1 MTNRILKWLV
11 LFALALFIIAIV
23 IFLFGKPSFSEDQ
36 VVLELEGPTQA
47 SVGDEVVYK
56 VKYGNQTKLEL
67 NNLRF
72 TFNYPE
78 ESVVLK
84 PARPDDSGHSD
95 GDKEILKELTETFA
109 VDALQSGE
117 SGEKEFRAF
126 LVGDRGNI
134 KNAKVQLEFRA
145 GTIRSSFEKS
155 DTISTTLVSVPVS
168 LTLVAPP
175 SVVSGQ
181 TINYILDYRNES
193 NDNIS
198 DIRFEFTYPDGFAVQ
213 EQTPSPSGVNTWFV
227 PLLKRG
233 QGGRISVKGAL
244 MGREGEV
251 KTVSV
256 SLKRGIGG
264 EFVNYQKAAT
274 SSLISNP
281 LLVLDVLV
289 NGSRDYSAHLEDRLQ
304 YTVRYR
310 NNSTSNLIGLNL
322 EVKLEGEMYN
332 LETIDTNGG
341 FYDSSSG
348 TILWNAAVVPD
359 FSALLPNKSGE
370 VKFSVSIK
378 DDFPSGGVGG
388 RNFFVKTAAKLRTP
402 NVPSG
407 FGDSEVATTANLV
420 TKVGT
425 QPTFSQTAFY
435 NDPAFGSSG
444 PLPPETGQETVFTVH
459 WQITNPGNDMSNV
472 EVKAALS
479 PGVTWKS
486 IVSVGLGQS
495 EPTFDAN
502 SSEVRW
508 NIGVL
513 PQGIGGLAPKYEA
526 SFQVGVKPSV
536 VGQKPVIV
544 KDGKF
549 SGTDSFTKEQIIFNA
564 PDLTTD
570 DLVDRPGE
578 GTVQ

>member
-1 MTNRILKWLV
+1 MALV
-11 LFALALFIIAIV
+11 LFIVAIV

-36 VVLELEGPTQA
+36 VVLKLEGPTQA

-56 VKYGNQTKLEL
+56 VKYENQTKLEL
-67 NNLRF
+67 NNLKFKF
-72 TFNYPE
+72 TYPE
-78 ESVVLK
+78 ESVVL
-84 PARPDDSGHSD
+84 RDD
-95 GDKEILKELTETFA
+95 EILKELSETFT
-109 VDALQSGE
+109 VDNLQDGD

-134 KNAKVQLEFRA
+134 KQAKVELEFRA

-193 NDNIS
+193 GDNIS

-213 EQTPSPSGVNTWFV
+213 ERTPAPTETRLRTGPSPGTGTNTWSV
-227 PLLKRG
+227 PLLRRG
-233 QGGRISVKGAL
+233 AGGRINIKGTL
-244 MGREGEV
+244 SGREGEV
-251 KTVSV
+251 KTISV
-256 SLKRGIGG
+256 LLKRGING
-264 EFVNYQKAAT
+264 EFVNYQKAET

-281 LLVLDVLV
+281 LLGLDVFV
-289 NGSRDYSAHLEDRLQ
+289 NSSKDYSAHLGDRLQ
-304 YTVRYR
+304 YTVRYK

-322 EVKLEGEMYN
+322 EVKLEGEMYDF
-332 LETIDTNGG
+332 ETLDTNGG
-341 FYDSSSG
+341 FYDGSSE
-348 TILWNAAVVPD
+348 TILWNAAVVSD
-359 FSALLPNKSGE
+359 FSALPSNKSGE
-370 VKFSVSIK
+370 VKFSVNIK
-378 DDFPSGGVGG
+378 DNFPSGGVGG
-388 RNFFVKTAAKLRTP
+388 RNFFVKAAAKLGTP

-407 FGDSEVATTANLV
+407 VEGEVTATADLV
-420 TKVGT
+420 TRVGT
-425 QPTFSQTAFY
+425 QPTLSQTAFY

-444 PLPPETGQETVFTVH
+444 PLPPKAGQETLFTLH

-472 EVKAALS
+472 EVKALLP
-479 PGVTWKS
+479 PGVMWKS
-486 IVSVGLGQS
+486 IVSVGLNQS
-495 EPTFDAN
+495 EPIFNAN

-513 PQGIGGLAPKYEA
+513 PQGTGVLTPKYEA
-526 SFQVGVKPSV
+526 SFQVSVKPSV
-536 VGQKPVIV
+536 AGQTPTIV

-549 SGTDSFTKEQIIFNA
+549 SGTDSFTKEQIILNA

-570 DLVDRPGE
+570 ELVDRPGE

>member
-1 MTNRILKWLV
+1 MAQKFLKWLV
-11 LFALALFIIAIV
+11 LLALVLFIVAIV

-47 SVGDEVVYK
+47 AVGDEVVYK

-72 TFNYPE
+72 KFTYPE

-84 PARPDDSGHSD
+84 DD
-95 GDKEILKELTETFA
+95 EIPKELSETFT
-109 VDALQSGE
+109 VDSLRDGE

-134 KNAKVQLEFRA
+134 KNAKVELEFRA

-155 DTISTTLVSVPVS
+155 DTLSTTLVSVPIS

-175 SVVSGQ
+175 SIVSGQ
-181 TINYILDYRNES
+181 TMNYILDYRNES

-198 DIRFEFTYPDGFAVQ
+198 DIRFEFTYSDGFTVQ
-213 EQTPSPSGVNTWFV
+213 EQTPRPTQTNIWSV

-233 QGGRISVKGAL
+233 QGGRISIKGTL
-244 MGREGEV
+244 IGREGEI

-256 SLKRGIGG
+256 SLKREING

-281 LLVLDVLV
+281 LLALDVFV

-332 LETIDTNGG
+332 LETLDTNGG
-341 FYDSSSG
+341 FYDSSSR
-348 TILWNAAVVPD
+348 TILWNAAAVSD
-359 FSALLPNKSGE
+359 FSALPPNKSGE
-370 VKFSVSIK
+370 VKFSVNIK
-378 DDFPSGGVGG
+378 DSFPSGGVER
-388 RNFFVKTAAKLRTP
+388 RNFSVKVAAKLRTP
-402 NVPSG
+402 NIPSG
-407 FGDSEVATTANLV
+407 FGDSEVATTDNLV
-420 TKVGT
+420 TRVGT
-425 QPTFSQTAFY
+425 QPTLSQTAFY

-444 PLPPETGQETVFTVH
+444 PLPPEVGQETVFTVH
-459 WQITNPGNDMSNV
+459 WQIINPGNDMSNV
-472 EVKAALS
+472 EVKAVL
-479 PGVTWKS
+479 PTGVTWKS
-486 IVSVGLGQS
+486 IVSVGLDQS
-495 EPTFDAN
+495 EPTFNAN

-513 PQGIGGLAPKYEA
+513 PQGTGVLTPKYEA
-526 SFQVGVKPSV
+526 SFQVGIKSSV
-536 VGQKPVIV
+536 AGQKPVIV

-549 SGTDSFTKEQIIFNA
+549 SGTDSFTKEQIILNV

-570 DLVDRPGE
+570 ELVDRPGE